1 MVDLVRADI
10 APRII
15 DRSPA
20 EIYRMRQL
28 LKDSDP
34 KVRSIAI
41 YELGLM
47 GESAKPAIPQLIS
60 LLKALIW
67 FNAIAHFLPFKGGR
81 AKAFTIDF

>member
-20 EIYRMRQL
+20 EIDRVIQL

-34 KVRSIAI
+34 KVRSQATFG
-41 YELGLM
+41 LG
-47 GESAKPAIPQLIS
+47 KC
-60 LLKALIW
+60 
-67 FNAIAHFLPFKGGR
+67 
-81 AKAFTIDF
+81 